1 VCIVGAGLG
10 GIATGALLAAKGHQV
25 EVFEKE
31 NVLGG
36 RALTLD
42 GNNLTLDEYQKIFHR
57 FDMWLPFSE
66 PDVETIFEE
75 NMLQGYRLDLG
86 FHLLGFVD
94 KSPIVKTLD
103 RFDERLD
110 ILSSKFGGIH
120 PAGGVMSNLSQY
132 LSAVDK
138 MRLLPLVVR
147 FLSMRKST
155 LSEFQKIP
163 LSETLDKYCKG
174 RIKDVLSIA
183 GKLIA
188 TMNDLDKISTGE
200 TIRVLEQWIRGA
212 RRAGSYPRNGSVALS
227 EAFAN
232 IIRGNRGKVHLGTK
246 VDQIFQKDNAA
257 GGVEVD
263 GEKKHYGTIV
273 SNLPVQDLFT
283 IVSEKWFPSD
293 YVKNMKNLEGTGSV
307 CAYYALNKINPSL
320 VGKPFAFVEQD
331 LDVEGSDAVGVVDFL
346 TADPSVG
353 LSPEKRYLVQAY
365 IICSPREAVDKMKVS
380 MLREV
385 LDEKMEVLIPGFR
398 ENLVFALYP
407 TSWHLDGVAKT
418 VEHEKPE
425 SATPLKNLYLVGD
438 CVQSAGIGMNCA
450 VDSAIKLSEKI

>member
-1 VCIVGAGLG
+1 VCIIGAGLG
-10 GIATGALLAAKGHQV
+10 GIATGTLLAAKGHQV
-25 EVFEKE
+25 DVFEKE
-31 NVLGG
+31 KILGG

-42 GNNLTLDEYQKIFHR
+42 GNNLTLDEYQKKLHR

-66 PDVETIFEE
+66 PDIETIFEK

-94 KSPIVKTLD
+94 KSPIAKTLD

-110 ILSSKFGGIH
+110 ILSSKFGVIH
-120 PAGGVMSNLSQY
+120 PEKGVMTTLRQY
-132 LSAVDK
+132 LSNFDK
-138 MRLLPLVVR
+138 IKLLPLAAR
-147 FLSMRKST
+147 LLSARKST
-155 LSEFQKIP
+155 MQDLQNVP
-163 LSETLDKYCKG
+163 LGETLDKYCG
-174 RIKDVLSIA
+174 GHVRDVLGIA

-188 TMNDLDKISTGE
+188 TMNDLDRISTGE
-200 TIRVLEQWIRGA
+200 TIRVLEQWLLGA
-212 RRAGSYPRNGSVALS
+212 RRAGSYPRNGSVTLS
-227 EAFAN
+227 EVFAN
-232 IIRGNRGKVHLGTK
+232 IVRKNGGKVHLGTK
-246 VDQIFQKDNAA
+246 VDQISQKDNTAD
-257 GGVEVD
+257 GVEVD
-263 GEKKHYGTIV
+263 GEKKHYDAII

-283 IVSEKWFPSD
+283 VASEKWFPKD

-307 CAYYALNKINPSL
+307 CAYYALKKINPSL

-331 LDVEGSDAVGVVDFL
+331 LDIEGRDAAGVVDFL
-346 TADPSVG
+346 TADPSIG

-365 IICSPREAVDKMKVS
+365 IICSPREAVDKRKVS

-385 LDEKMEVLIPGFR
+385 LDEKMEVLIPSFR
-398 ENLVFALYP
+398 GNLVFALYP

-425 SATPLKNLYLVGD
+425 SLTPLENLYLVGD
-438 CVQSAGIGMNCA
+438 CIRSTGIGMNCA